1 MHLHEKVFDGKD
13 IVEMPEIQ
21 NAYIKVMKMNMSEKR
36 LLVVD
41 DEETLREGLRTYLEQ
56 EGYLVDT
63 AVSAEHA
70 LEHDLAGYDLIL
82 LDIMMDKM
90 SGTELAARLK
100 ENSATAGIPVIFLT
114 AKDQEDDMVA
124 GLRLGADDY
133 IVKPFSVK
141 NVMAR
146 IEAVLRRTSGRKKQ
160 SGIVCDRQ
168 MLVCTVDGNIVK
180 LTKKEFEILALFLE
194 HPGRIFTREEVM
206 RRVWPEDVVVF
217 DRTIDVHITRL
228 RNKIAPYG
236 RNVISRSG
244 YGYGWQD

>member
-21 NAYIKVMKMNMSEKR
+21 NAYTKVMKMNMSEKR